1 MSMRHTATVTVD
13 NLRITYT
20 YAKGYRVS
28 YRPRGEGWTKIA
40 WFAFS
45 QDLLAWARSE
55 GYDNDAW
62 RVAKEVHD
70 KAVDL
75 VNHNREVFLA
85 EHAAEN
91 S

>member
-45 QDLLAWARSE
+45 QDLFRTFSLRPCLGAGQFVR
-55 GYDNDAW
+55 
-62 RVAKEVHD
+62 
-70 KAVDL
+70 L
-75 VNHNREVFLA
+75 TFC
-85 EHAAEN
+85 
-91 S
+91 